1 MTTETETKGV
11 EQTEEK
17 KEEVVKEEVK
27 KEEADANNA
36 EEKADDK
43 AEKADKEKKEEEKKE
58 VKAKKE
64 APAPKPAVHKQD
76 FEKDVV
82 YLYQFTRTP
91 VLPSLSPYCL
101 KVETWL
107 RLSDL
112 KYENVDHKMKYKSK
126 KGQLP
131 FVEVN
136 GEEIA
141 DSAIIIKELGSRY
154 NCEMDSALS
163 AEQRNVAH
171 ATVSMIENHFAWVV
185 KWWRCRCPG
194 EWVRAAKLNLQ
205 QALNT
210 RIPNAV
216 LNFAFKL
223 RYRQVS
229 ARFHHTGSHHPL
241 NLKATVMSDA
251 FSSHEKLKGSCEFV
265 WSRWVVKS
273 WRTKN
278 PAGMLGAYKMDLQQ
292 ITEKKWPKPVLEF
305 IFKLKFRRA
314 AKKVRAHGI
323 GVHKPEEIEEF
334 GHNDLTVLSDLL
346 GDKQFFFGDNP
357 STLDVVAFANLAQV
371 AFMDKEV
378 SYSLRDWM
386 TENCSNLVEF
396 CNRIKER
403 AFPDWDE
410 MCNTLDLNSHIPKPP
425 PEEKVE
431 EPTAEKKEEKTKE
444 EEKKEE
450 KDKDDTEKEKAQKDE
465 KEGEKDDNKKAEEK
479 EKEEEKK

>member
-1 MTTETETKGV
+1 MTTETETKPA

-17 KEEVVKEEVK
+17 KEEVKEEVK
-27 KEEADANNA
+27 KEEAENT

-43 AEKADKEKKEEEKKE
+43 AEKADKEKKEDEKKDA
-58 VKAKKE
+58 KPKKE
-64 APAPKPAVHKQD
+64 AAPPKPAVHKQD

-107 RLSDL
+107 RLAGI

-154 NCEMDSALS
+154 NQDLDAGLTP
-163 AEQRNVAH
+163 EQRNVAH
-171 ATVSMIENHFAWVV
+171 ATISMIENHFAWVV

-223 RYRQVS
+223 RFRQ
-229 ARFHHTGSHHPL
+229 
-241 NLKATVMSDA
+241 
-251 FSSHEKLKGSCEFV
+251 
-265 WSRWVVKS
+265 
-273 WRTKN
+273 
-278 PAGMLGAYKMDLQQ
+278 
-292 ITEKKWPKPVLEF
+292 
-305 IFKLKFRRA
+305 A

-334 GHNDLTVLSDLL
+334 GHNDLMVLSDLL
-346 GDKQFFFGDNP
+346 GDKPFFFGDAP
-357 STLDVVAFANLAQV
+357 TTLDVVAFANLAQV

-386 TENCSNLVEF
+386 SENCNNLVEF
-396 CNRIKER
+396 CNRVKER

-410 MCNTLDLNSHIPKPP
+410 MCSNLDLNSHLPKPP
-425 PEEKVE
+425 PKEE
-431 EPTAEKKEEKTKE
+431 EPAEEKEEKTEKTEKTE
-444 EEKKEE
+444 EDKKDEKE
-450 KDKDDTEKEKAQKDE
+450 KDDSEKEKAQKDE
-465 KEGEKDDNKKAEEK
+465 KEGEKENKKDNKTEEK